1 MPAKVKDD
9 LEKTKIKESEAMTVI
24 LAPDDKV
31 FYYFGLNSPNDP
43 SVAVPKIEVTD
54 FSANGIRKVLLI
66 RKQQVPKLTI
76 LIKTYEDGDL
86 HAKYKDLVDI
96 LDEMNITDQKRYA
109 LVDMGAQQGLR
120 CLSPAAHLRSSR
132 YAGAHHRSF
141 LPWLAS
147 GGLDEAPDLSGLSGE
162 GKAAA
167 PVAEVVEDKVYTYV
181 EQMPQLPGGGGQ
193 QAIVNAIQKA
203 FRYPAVD
210 LRNQIE

>member
-1 MPAKVKDD
+1 MAEIQQKGGDSGKGGKKRAKKMSTKIDMTPMVDLAFLLLTFFMLTTTFAKPNVLQLQMPAKVKDD

-76 LIKTYEDGDL
+76 LIKTYEDGDQ

-109 LVDMGAQQGLR
+109 LVEMGKED
-120 CLSPAAHLRSSR
+120 
-132 YAGAHHRSF
+132 
-141 LPWLAS
+141 
-147 GGLDEAPDLSGLSGE
+147 LDLI
-162 GKAAA
+162 K
-167 PVAEVVEDKVYTYV
+167 K
-181 EQMPQLPGGGGQ
+181 
-193 QAIVNAIQKA
+193 QK
-203 FRYPAVD
+203 
-210 LRNQIE
+210 LL